1 MLTIADIAKEAFDG
15 LELEI
20 SDAILAGELFEN
32 VQGAYDQATASHPVT
47 ETSRGTFRAILETQ
61 KPVRDV
67 FPDYVA
73 GPGEEL
79 FFIEGLSN
87 VPKEGWIM
95 RINGNDRTILRAQ
108 DILLSG
114 SIAYVVTS

>member
-1 MLTIADIAKEAFDG
+1 MVTIAEIAAEAFDAVAA
-15 LELEI
+15 EI
-20 SDAILAGELFEN
+20 SDAILTGELFEN
-32 VQGAYDQATASHPVT
+32 VQGPYDEATASHPVT
-47 ETSRGTFRAILETQ
+47 AASRGTFRAILETQ

-73 GPGEEL
+73 GPSEAL
-79 FFIEGLSN
+79 FFLEGLSN
-87 VPKEGWIM
+87 VPKEGWLM

-114 SIAYVVTS
+114 SIAYVVAS